1 MSDGEL
7 LTQSRVYRD
16 EYQFWREHDGG
27 PVAHGMTGRV
37 MRSGL
42 LKPGL
47 EQKPLL
53 NLNDGRRAPDWDEF
67 TDQAAISILQGVYVQ
82 WF

>member
-1 MSDGEL
+1 
-7 LTQSRVYRD
+7 
-16 EYQFWREHDGG
+16 
-27 PVAHGMTGRV
+27 

-67 TDQAAISILQGVYVQ
+67 TDQAAISILQGQ
-82 WF
+82 PISPRPRSPSRSSRSGTPTPQP